1 MRRLCGSRPGRVVPA
16 AALVL
21 AAALSAAAGAPDPIT
36 VRLLPATVME
46 HNDVKAMVTVEERA
60 ENRRLVVSL
69 DGPEFYSST
78 QRTLDGKKGPRSH
91 EFFFRALPA
100 GVYELR
106 VTVEDDRG
114 HTASVARNFQVHGM
128 SQEEE
133 VVPTGR
139 RRRPPGQRFRP

>member
-1 MRRLCGSRPGRVVPA
+1 MQRLCGSRPGRLVPA

-46 HNDVKAMVTVEERA
+46 HNDVKAMVTVEERP
-60 ENRRLVVSL
+60 ENRRLVVAL

-100 GVYELR
+100 GMYELR
-106 VTVEDDRG
+106 VSVEDDRG
-114 HTASVARNFQVHGM
+114 HTRSVAQSFEVHGM
-128 SQEEE
+128 SMDDDVE
-133 VVPTGR
+133 PTGR
-139 RRRPPGQRFRP
+139 RRPLGQRF